1 MSLIH
6 RTKLPRSP
14 VLHQVLLLPS
24 SLRSR
29 TFHAS
34 PRPQNV
40 LLTAINASH
49 TALDGLHSLTG
60 LPWAYSIPLF
70 ALLLRCTIILPIS
83 IYQRRALLKQASLGP
98 LLQSWRH
105 ALQHETIR
113 EAGHLGPKVSHSTLL
128 KKVRAKRSELYSR
141 HGCRIWKNFLALVQL
156 PVFLSVMEALRK
168 MCGSREGVL
177 GMLMGNQN
185 NVGETGVE
193 NVAGVITGDGLVDQ
207 VLSIPTEMS
216 LATEGMLWFP
226 NLLVG
231 DPQLVLP
238 FVLSATLMLN
248 IFGLPTSRRPWS
260 VRLKR
265 SLGLVCLIVGPL
277 MINVPSALLIYWISS
292 SASAYLQALAL
303 EKFMPIPKTVA
314 PCEPKRPWGAGLG
327 VQMSAVQPRVGG
339 NLREVKKPVAM
350 ERSPRK

>member
-1 MSLIH
+1 MSLLH
-6 RTKLPRSP
+6 RTKLPRP
-14 VLHQVLLLPS
+14 PALHQVLLLPS

-83 IYQRRALLKQASLGP
+83 IYQRRAILKQASLLP

-105 ALQHETIR
+105 ALQHETMR
-113 EAGHLGPKVSHSTLL
+113 E
-128 KKVRAKRSELYSR
+128 VRAKRSELYSR
-141 HGCRIWKNFLALVQL
+141 HGCGMWKNFLMLVQL

-185 NVGETGVE
+185 NVVETGVE

-207 VLSIPTEMS
+207 ALSIPTEMS
-216 LATEGMLWFP
+216 LATEGVLWFP

-238 FVLSATLMLN
+238 FVLSATLLLN
-248 IFGLPTSRRPWS
+248 IFGLPTSKRPWS

-265 SLGLVCLIVGPL
+265 SLGLVCLVVGPL

-303 EKFMPIPKTVA
+303 ENFMPIPKAVA
-314 PCEPKRPWGAGLG
+314 PCEPKRPWRAGLG
-327 VQMSAVQPRVGG
+327 VQMSAVQSRIGG
-339 NLREVKKPVAM
+339 NWREVKKPVAT
-350 ERSPRK
+350 ERGPRK